1 MSVLSS
7 SRKGFHSPR
16 SGLWRYGTALGSTLV
31 AFVLARLFVPV
42 FNGQPDLFFVVAVV
56 FSVWV
61 GDLHA
66 GLLTTLLSALLLNYF
81 FLPVVQSLRLTQLSL
96 IHLALFMLMSISLSL
111 LLRVR
116 KSPETAVTE
125 KRQQFDLILQNV
137 ADGITLQDASGK
149 LIYANYAAA
158 KASGYASAD
167 GLIKA
172 PANEVLERYEL
183 FDEYGEP
190 FPINSLPGRLAL
202 TGMRVP
208 EAVIRFRNKAT
219 GEDRWSNVKARP
231 IFDDSG
237 KIIMAIN
244 LIQDIT
250 PFKTVERRIQQERN
264 RFEVT
269 LASIGDAVIATDMDR
284 RVTFINPTAE
294 ALTGWRKERAFGHD
308 IAVVFSIVDEQTHDP
323 TPSPVEQ
330 ILNEGV
336 LVEQTNH
343 ILLMPRNGTPRPIDA
358 SGAPIRDLDGRIIG
372 AVLVFRDITE
382 RQQVERERAVLLR
395 REQAARAEAE
405 EANELKLQFMAMI
418 SHELRTPLASIK
430 GFATTLLAPDIEW
443 DTASQ
448 EQYIEIINQE
458 SDRLT
463 ALIDQLLDI
472 SRLQA
477 GVLWIAPKADR
488 LSQIVEKVEP
498 ELKSLA
504 NEHRLSLNIPPD
516 LPPVKVDEQRLAQ
529 VLTNLV
535 DNASKYAP
543 ADSPIAVAAQVTDGF
558 VQIDV
563 IDEGEGIPPE
573 DHASVFEA
581 FRQIHR
587 RPSQKGAGLGLAI
600 SKGLIEAHGGRIWI
614 QENAAPGTTV
624 SFTLPIAE
632 GEEE

>member
-1 MSVLSS
+1 M
-7 SRKGFHSPR
+7 
-16 SGLWRYGTALGSTLV
+16 
-31 AFVLARLFVPV
+31 LAQLFVPV
-42 FNGQPDLFFVVAVV
+42 FNGQPDLFFVAAVV

-66 GLLTTLLSALLLNYF
+66 GLLATLLSALLLDYF

-96 IHLALFMLMSISLSL
+96 IHMALFMLISISLSL

-116 KSPETAVTE
+116 KTPETDVTE

-158 KASGYASAD
+158 KASGYASVDRLIQAPD
-167 GLIKA
+167 G
-172 PANEVLERYEL
+172 EVLERFEL
-183 FDEYGEP
+183 LDEYGEP

-208 EAVIRFRNKAT
+208 ETVIRFRNKAT

-269 LASIGDAVIATDMDR
+269 LASIGDAVIATDMDG

-294 ALTGWRKERAFGHD
+294 ALTGWRKERAFGRD

-323 TPSPVEQ
+323 APSPVAQ
-330 ILNEGV
+330 VLSEGV

-343 ILLMPRNGTPRPIDA
+343 ILLMPRNGTAHPIDA

-382 RQQVERERAVLLR
+382 RQQVERERADLLR
-395 REQAARAEAE
+395 REQTARAEAE

-477 GVLWIAPKADR
+477 GVLWIAPKADH

-498 ELKSLA
+498 ELKTLA
-504 NEHRLSLNIPPD
+504 NEHRLSLNIPLD

-535 DNASKYAP
+535 DNAAKYAP
-543 ADSPIAVAAQVTDGF
+543 ADSPIAVAAQVTDDF

-614 QENAAPGTTV
+614 QENAAPGTTI
-624 SFTLPIAE
+624 SFTLPIAV
-632 GEEE
+632 EE